1 MSIALALLL
10 LVSTTSWK
18 VEKHYCLGHVVDI
31 SLFTASNGCG
41 MEANASSVQENDTQ
55 YENACCSDVTIV
67 MQGQD
72 DLAFAFNDF
81 TIDHQQ
87 LLFAFSYSYFNFLHA
102 ENVQRVV
109 HQYYLPPIIVK
120 DIQVLDG
127 VFLI

>member
-10 LVSTTSWK
+10 LASTTSWK

-31 SLFTASNGCG
+31 SLFAASNGCG
-41 MEANASSVQENDTQ
+41 MEANDAADQENASQ
-55 YENACCSDVTIV
+55 YENACCSDETIIL
-67 MQGQD
+67 QGQD
-72 DLAFAFNDF
+72 DLAITFHDF
-81 TIDHQQ
+81 TIDQQQ
-87 LLFAFSYSYFNFLHA
+87 LLVAFSYSYFNFLPA

-109 HQYYLPPIIVK
+109 HQYYLPPNIVK